1 MPKPPPRE
9 PGEEDE
15 YPSDYT
21 ASEHPSDYE
30 DDSNEE
36 DNWRNDYPDEEY
48 RGLDKADD
56 GEYGDSDWQS
66 SRTRGCWLNEFISS

>member
-56 GEYGDSDWQS
+56 GEYGDSD
-66 SRTRGCWLNEFISS
+66 